1 MCVSAVQSIS
11 EHSLQG
17 LAKILGC
24 AWALHKKG
32 VWNATP
38 CARNVASAQAQGC
51 RHLFYAV
58 RSRAPG
64 VRKSPERGTAE
75 PPLPPFRDGCS
86 PPLPPFADGGRPLL
100 PFTDGRGTPFHP
112 FADGVRPSLP
122 SSDGPNADKRKGVL
136 LLLADAERSQWSD
149 GEIAPAR
156 APGARA
162 PVAQTEGD
170 QPGRMKSR
178 TNSCVSRDTF
188 RRSMPTWTGHEMAG
202 ELSLSDPQVD
212 KRTPAR

>member
-1 MCVSAVQSIS
+1 VTDAARRYPRLLTVADRYSRLLTAAARRSTRLLTVSDR
-11 EHSLQG
+11 HS
-17 LAKILGC
+17 
-24 AWALHKKG
+24 
-32 VWNATP
+32 
-38 CARNVASAQAQGC
+38 
-51 RHLFYAV
+51 
-58 RSRAPG
+58 
-64 VRKSPERGTAE
+64 
-75 PPLPPFRDGCS
+75 
-86 PPLPPFADGGRPLL
+86 
-100 PFTDGRGTPFHP
+100 
-112 FADGVRPSLP
+112 P